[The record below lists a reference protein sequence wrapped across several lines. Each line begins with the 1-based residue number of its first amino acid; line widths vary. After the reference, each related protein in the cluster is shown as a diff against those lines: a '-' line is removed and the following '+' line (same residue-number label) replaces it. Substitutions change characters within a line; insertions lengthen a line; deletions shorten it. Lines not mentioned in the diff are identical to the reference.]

1 MVHDFIMY
9 VYMYTYM
16 YMYNVCTCIS
26 DLMQAFKQGD
36 SDSRY
41 VSGFVW
47 LIHGWYKLRWWTAEV
62 AQDSE
67 VDCTDDQLEQLLKR
81 SLAILQIPTA
91 DNTTAPTDVE
101 LVSILSWAE
110 AHFCT
115 TLGVI

>member
-1 MVHDFIMY
+1 MVHDFIM
-9 VYMYTYM
+9 
-16 YMYNVCTCIS
+16 CTCIS

-67 VDCTDDQLEQLLKR
+67 VDCTDDQLEQLLRR

-101 LVSILSWAE
+101 LVSINSIMGRGTFRHHTWSA
-110 AHFCT
+110 
-115 TLGVI
+115 IYM